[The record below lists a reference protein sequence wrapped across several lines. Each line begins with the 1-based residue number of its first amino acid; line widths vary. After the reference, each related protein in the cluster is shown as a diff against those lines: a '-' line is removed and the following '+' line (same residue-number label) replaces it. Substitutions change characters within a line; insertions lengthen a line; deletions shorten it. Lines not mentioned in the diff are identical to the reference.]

1 MKSHKSTSS
10 AKNIQP
16 KPPLQPV
23 KATRED
29 SDAETH
35 TGSEILI
42 KTLADLDVDTI
53 FGYPGGAVLP
63 VYDTFFNNHSL
74 KHVLIRHEQAGT
86 HAADG
91 YARATGKPGVVL
103 VTSGPGGT
111 NTVTGIAT
119 AMMDSI
125 PLVVLTGQVPTSVIG
140 NDAFQEA
147 DILGITRPITKQ
159 NYLGKR
165 CK

>member
-1 MKSHKSTSS
+1 MKSPNSPSAAQKSARSLPLK
-10 AKNIQP
+10 AVQ
-16 KPPLQPV
+16 KPETDPAALI
-23 KATRED
+23 D
-29 SDAETH
+29 SGAD
-35 TGSEILI
+35 ILI
-42 KTLADLDVDTI
+42 KTLADLGVDTI

-63 VYDTFFNNHSL
+63 VYDTLFDNHDL

-103 VTSGPGGT
+103 ATSGPGGT

-125 PLVVLTGQVPTSVIG
+125 PLGCVH
-140 NDAFQEA
+140 
-147 DILGITRPITKQ
+147 RPGA
-159 NYLGKR
+159 NR
-165 CK
+165 CNWQ